1 MQMHDI
7 ITQAYMHSAVY
18 NMIKVASQWWLLQA
32 TDLLCKV
39 MSFLSFRISICFI
52 DCWCDLGYCWYF
64 SNSDGYYYCHSYLV
78 ER

>member
-39 MSFLSFRISICFI
+39 KVHV
-52 DCWCDLGYCWYF
+52 F
-64 SNSDGYYYCHSYLV
+64 SQFQDIRMLY
-78 ER
+78 